1 VSIDAGG
8 ALRFG
13 APPRPG
19 VYHLQV
25 IGEAANNLS
34 ADLVADHQEIPWR
47 RIVAARNILVHQYFG
62 IDEGTVWAM
71 VSGDLPALE
80 VSVRAIREG
89 LP

>member
-1 VSIDAGG
+1 M
-8 ALRFG
+8 
-13 APPRPG
+13 
-19 VYHLQV
+19 

-34 ADLVADHQEIPWR
+34 ADLVADHPEIPWR

-71 VSGDLPALE
+71 VSEDLPALE
-80 VSVRAIREG
+80 APVRAIREG